1 MRKTMEALPLFLC
14 LLAAATVATV
24 AGLQDYDGDGGNNFV
39 LDATERPKR
48 SLQFVYP
55 MKNSTRT
62 VGEALK
68 LKCEVRGSPPP
79 SEFRWFVNE
88 APLVEERGRVKRKD
102 AFPKSGG
109 EGVASSRIRFREL
122 DVHDTGF
129 YRCEASN
136 GADTVSGE
144 SILKVTMPRQQSDAR
159 QLGGMGFHDA
169 NGDNDYFYD
178 EDYDEHDESKLV
190 PQDFPLDFDS
200 HLLKNGI
207 DGLPPHITQPDN
219 SPMPRQNRLTGGGGA
234 NLPSLKPTEQ
244 AGTCQRYT
252 GTICSE
258 YILPSDLIFVSRG
271 LTQAYIEQKLQ
282 AALQVIT
289 ASPDLRR
296 GCSKYAIKAIC
307 LSTLPLCDRQTRKPR
322 KVRSRSVSMSQSHSG
337 V

>member
-207 DGLPPHITQPDN
+207 DGLPPHITHPDN
-219 SPMPRQNRLTGGGGA
+219 SPLPRQNRLTGGA
-234 NLPSLKPTEQ
+234 DLPSLRPTEQ

-258 YILPSDLIFVSRG
+258 YIRPSDLIFVSRG

-289 ASPDLRR
+289 ASPDLRME
-296 GCSKYAIKAIC
+296 CSKYAIKAIC

-322 KVRSRSVSMSQSHSG
+322 KVRSHVTVS
-337 V
+337 

>member
-1 MRKTMEALPLFLC
+1 MAAMLFFIC
-14 LLAAATVATV
+14 LFVATV
-24 AGLQDYDGDGGNNFV
+24 TGLQDYDGEGGNFI
-39 LDATERPKR
+39 LDATERPKQSS

-88 APLVEERGRVKRKD
+88 APLLEERGRVKRKD
-102 AFPKSGG
+102 AFPKG
-109 EGVASSRIRFREL
+109 EGGVATSRIRFREL

-136 GADTVSGE
+136 GVDTVSGE
-144 SILKVTMPRQQSDAR
+144 SILKVTMPMRQSDHAR
-159 QLGGMGFHDA
+159 MGFHDNA
-169 NGDNDYFYD
+169 HDDHDYFYD
-178 EDYDEHDESKLV
+178 DDYDEHDESKLV

-207 DGLPPHITQPDN
+207 DGLPPHITHPGD
-219 SPMPRQNRLTGGGGA
+219 SPMPRQNRLTGGA
-234 NLPSLKPTEQ
+234 DLPSLKPTEQ

-258 YILPSDLIFVSRG
+258 YIRPSELIFVSRG

-296 GCSKYAIKAIC
+296 ECSKYAIKAIC

-322 KVRSRSVSMSQSHSG
+322 KVRSHTIPPHSG
-337 V
+337 M

>member
-1 MRKTMEALPLFLC
+1 MEALTLFVS
-14 LLAAATVATV
+14 LLATVT
-24 AGLQDYDGDGGNNFV
+24 GLQDYDGEGGNFI
-39 LDATERPKR
+39 LDATERPKS

-159 QLGGMGFHDA
+159 QLGGMGFHNA

-207 DGLPPHITQPDN
+207 DGLPPHITHPDN

-258 YILPSDLIFVSRG
+258 YIRPSELIFVSRG

-296 GCSKYAIKAIC
+296 ECSKYAIKAIC

-322 KVRSRSVSMSQSHSG
+322 KVISHTIPPHSG
-337 V
+337 M

>member
-1 MRKTMEALPLFLC
+1 MDSRQKRPTAMRKTMETLTLFVS
-14 LLAAATVATV
+14 LLATVT
-24 AGLQDYDGDGGNNFV
+24 GLQDYDGEGGGNFI
-39 LDATERPKR
+39 LDATERPKS

-55 MKNSTRT
+55 MKNSTRA

-102 AFPKSGG
+102 SFPKSGG
-109 EGVASSRIRFREL
+109 DGAATSRIRFREL

-136 GADTVSGE
+136 GVDTVSGE
-144 SILKVTMPRQQSDAR
+144 SILKVTMPMRQSDHAR
-159 QLGGMGFHDA
+159 MGFHDNA
-169 NGDNDYFYD
+169 HDDHDYFYD
-178 EDYDEHDESKLV
+178 DDYDEHDESKLV

-207 DGLPPHITQPDN
+207 DGLPPHITHPDN
-219 SPMPRQNRLTGGGGA
+219 SPLPRQNRLTGGA
-234 NLPSLKPTEQ
+234 DLPSLRPTEQ

-258 YILPSDLIFVSRG
+258 YIRPSDLIFVSRG

-296 GCSKYAIKAIC
+296 ECSKYAIKAIC

-322 KVRSRSVSMSQSHSG
+322 KVRSHTIPPHSG
-337 V
+337 I